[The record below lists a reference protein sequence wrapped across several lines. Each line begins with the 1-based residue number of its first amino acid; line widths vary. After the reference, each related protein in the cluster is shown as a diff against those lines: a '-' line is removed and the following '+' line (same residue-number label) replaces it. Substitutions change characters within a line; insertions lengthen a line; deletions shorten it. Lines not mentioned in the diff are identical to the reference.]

1 MALKIPSQRSIDLYN
16 QLVAQQ
22 NKVRKQLI
30 RIHKN
35 AEEASGAG
43 RLPALVIPKNAHKT
57 TRDRF
62 YGLSKSEL
70 QKRLKAF
77 YQRYN
82 EAKRLFGQ
90 GLRSYI
96 ARTVKQ
102 GYMELWRDQILFIG
116 GEAPQGQFN
125 MFTKEQ
131 IENSF
136 VGEFMET
143 YNKLNRLSAEVFL
156 GLLYSGRIIQFKYI
170 YAEMIGNGNKEYS
183 WLDQQNDNL
192 VGMSSKK
199 AQIELMNLMAGV
211 EGKHQKKTI
220 KKAEEAEEEN
230 IRRQE
235 RRKR

>member
-1 MALKIPSQRSIDLYN
+1 MALKIPSQRSVDLYI

-22 NKVRKQLI
+22 NKVRKQLQ

-35 AEEASGAG
+35 AEETAGAG
-43 RLPALVIPKNAHKT
+43 RLPALVIPKNAHKVS
-57 TRDRF
+57 RDRF

-77 YQRYN
+77 YKRYD
-82 EAKRLFGQ
+82 EAKQLFGR

-102 GYMELWRDQILFIG
+102 GYMELWRDQILSIG
-116 GEAPQGQFN
+116 GESPAGKFN

-131 IENSF
+131 IENSSM
-136 VGEFMET
+136 GDFMET
-143 YNKLNRLSAEVFL
+143 YNKLNRLSPEVFL
-156 GLLYSGRIIQFKYI
+156 GLLYSGILIQFKYI
-170 YAEMIGNGNKEYS
+170 YAEMVGNGNREYS

-199 AQIELMNLMAGV
+199 AQMELLALMSGV

-220 KKAEEAEEEN
+220 REAEEAE
-230 IRRQE
+230 